1 MILKFNMKNIK
12 ILLVI
17 QKIQILSSKNLKYYI
32 GF

>member
-12 ILLVI
+12 IYKVI
-17 QKIQILSSKNLKYYI
+17 QKIQTLSSKNLKYYM